1 VIPRIEPWL
10 TKAEIA
16 AHLRVSQRTVERLAL
31 PCQKVGKQNRYR
43 ISEVERFLSGQFDTS
58 DNVIP
63 IHRTRG
69 AA

>member
-1 VIPRIEPWL
+1 MIPRIEPWL

-43 ISEVERFLSGQFDTS
+43 ASEVEAFLAGPIDRT